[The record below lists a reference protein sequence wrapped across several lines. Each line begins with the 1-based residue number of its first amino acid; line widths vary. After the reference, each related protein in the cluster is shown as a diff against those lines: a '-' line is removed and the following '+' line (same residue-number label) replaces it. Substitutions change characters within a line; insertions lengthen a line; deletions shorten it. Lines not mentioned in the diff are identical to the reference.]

1 MILLVED
8 ERFVREV
15 MGQVLRA
22 AGYRVVVSENAAQA
36 RRAFR
41 LHGGEI
47 QLLITDVIMP
57 GENGRKLA
65 SGLRARKRRLPT
77 LFISGYPESAKE
89 EDHRSVCDFYLPK
102 PFSAQLLSEKVDRI
116 LRHQD

>member
-8 ERFVREV
+8 EGFVREV

-57 GENGRKLA
+57 GESGRKLA
-65 SGLRARKRRLPT
+65 SSLRARKRQLPT
-77 LFISGYPESAKE
+77 LFISGYPESAME
-89 EDHRSVCDFYLPK
+89 EDHRSVRDFYLPK

-116 LRHQD
+116 LLQQD

>member
-22 AGYRVVVSENAAQA
+22 AGYRVVVSENATQA

-65 SGLRARKRRLPT
+65 SGLRARKYQLPT
-77 LFISGYPESAKE
+77 LFRLTIFESGQ
-89 EDHRSVCDFYLPK
+89 
-102 PFSAQLLSEKVDRI
+102 AQCF
-116 LRHQD
+116 LRNLRQRAHL